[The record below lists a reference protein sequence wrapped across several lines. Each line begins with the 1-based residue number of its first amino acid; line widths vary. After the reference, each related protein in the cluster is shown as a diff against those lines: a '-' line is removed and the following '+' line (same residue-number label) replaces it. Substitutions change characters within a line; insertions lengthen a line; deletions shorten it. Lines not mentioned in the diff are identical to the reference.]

1 MEFHWHSW
9 TGFAVALGI
18 GVIAVMAI
26 ELGLRLAARVI
37 DRRHPGFT
45 ARYSGP
51 RKQLIVLDAAIMLQF
66 VIAVAWPYGGSRRLA
81 LHIGLIVCIAAAAW
95 FLTAVLGLTV
105 ERLRAKN
112 PIMGDDDQDARRLQ
126 TQLSLIQGFLA
137 AAIWL
142 VAAGIA
148 LFTIPGAQ
156 AAGTSVLASAG
167 LVSVVVG
174 IAAQSLLG
182 NVFAGLQLAFSG
194 LIRVGDLVTVQAQGQ
209 PMSGRVD
216 EITLTAVVVKL
227 WDERELV
234 LPSSNFTTTPYQ
246 NWTRGSAELLG
257 TVDFDVDWRVSPAAM
272 RAQLEQVVQRSPLW
286 DKRSAD
292 LIVQDAVGGVVRVQ
306 AQVSAA
312 NPGDLGALRNLVRE
326 ELVEWLAAQ
335 APAAL
340 PVQRMLRESGE

>member
-1 MEFHWHSW
+1 MGFQWHSW
-9 TGFAVALGI
+9 TGFAIALGI
-18 GVIAVMAI
+18 GAVAVLATG
-26 ELGLRLAARVI
+26 LGLRLVSRII

-51 RKQLIVLDAAIMLQF
+51 GKQLIVLAAAIMLQLI
-66 VIAVAWPYGGSRRLA
+66 IAVAWPYASTRRLA
-81 LHIGLIVCIAAAAW
+81 LHIGSIVCIAAGAW
-95 FLTAVLGLTV
+95 FLTAVLGLIV
-105 ERLRAKN
+105 GRLRAKN
-112 PIMGDDDQDARRLQ
+112 PIVGDDDQDARRLQ

-156 AAGTSVLASAG
+156 AAGTSLLASAG

-216 EITLTAVVVKL
+216 QITLTAVVLKL
-227 WDERELV
+227 WDQRQLV

-257 TVDFDVDWRVSPAAM
+257 TVEFDVDWRVSPAAM
-272 RAQLEQVVQRSPLW
+272 RTRLQQVVQASPLW
-286 DKRSAD
+286 DKREAD

-312 NPGDLGALRNLVRE
+312 NPGDLAALRNRVRE
-326 ELVEWLAAQ
+326 DLVEWLAAQ

-340 PVQRMLRESGE
+340 PVRRTLHEGGD